1 MQLFKTEMIF
11 LHPPRTRREYGVRA
25 LRYGRRVS
33 RYPTHA
39 DLPRLSDGLLRTDA
53 QDFTPAIETPV
64 RVDRAA

>member
-11 LHPPRTRREYGVRA
+11 LHPPRTRQEYGVRA

-33 RYPTHA
+33 RYPADA
-39 DLPRLSDGLLRTDA
+39 DLPRLSDGLLRTHA
-53 QDFTPAIETPV
+53 QDVATAIETPV

>member
-33 RYPTHA
+33 RYSTHT
-39 DLPRLSDGLLRTDA
+39 DLPRLSDGLLRADA
-53 QDFTPAIETPV
+53 QDAVAAIEAPV

>member
-11 LHPPRTRREYGVRA
+11 LHPPRTWREYGVRA

-33 RYPTHA
+33 QYPAHA
-39 DLPRLSDGLLRTDA
+39 DLPRLSDGLLRADA
-53 QDFTPAIETPV
+53 QDVAAAIETPV

>member
-11 LHPPRTRREYGVRA
+11 LHPPRTWREYGVRA

-33 RYPTHA
+33 RYPAHA
-39 DLPRLSDGLLRTDA
+39 DLPRLSDGLLRTHA
-53 QDFTPAIETPV
+53 QDVTAAIETPM